1 MSTGAGSTAG
11 YPVGWEA
18 DVLLRDGRP
27 VHLRPMVPEDAD
39 RLRAFHASLSDRT
52 VYFRF
57 FSAKPTLTD
66 DDVTRFTQVDH
77 HDRVALVALDGGD
90 FIGVGRYDTVGGG
103 VAEVAFVIRDDMQGR
118 GLGSVLLEHLAAA
131 ARECGLTRFTAEVL
145 PQNGR
150 MLATFRQAGFAL
162 DQRRE
167 DDVIVLAFDIEP
179 TASSLEVM
187 TAREHRADARSVH
200 RLLHPGTVA
209 VVGAGRNPGGLGHA
223 LLGNLVRGGFRG
235 RLIAVH
241 HEVDEIL
248 GVPCVRSLADV
259 DGSVDLCAVVVP
271 ANDVRQVIE
280 QAAAAAVHG
289 VVVVSGGFGDAG
301 GDGPRLQQEL
311 VDLVRGA
318 GMRLVGPN
326 ALGLLNT
333 DDEVRLN
340 ASLIHRMPRAGTV
353 GFFSQ
358 SGALGGSILD
368 RLEGRGLGVSTFVSA
383 GNRADISGND
393 VLQYWLDDE
402 DTSLVLLH
410 LETIGNPRK
419 FVRLVRRLA
428 ARKPVIMVRAGGA
441 EARHPSGHAV
451 RSTALSQR
459 AVDQVM
465 GAAGLVLVDG
475 IDQLLDAAMVL
486 AGGLL
491 PGRAGVAIIGNSDA
505 LSVMAANA
513 ADRLGLPLD
522 GDPVTFARQESA
534 EAYRTEIARAKATAG
549 AVIAIHVP
557 PIERPGDTEVRQ
569 ALRASADG
577 SLLVAVMPDGGVGI
591 HGVPV
596 FRDVEAAVAALAA
609 ARRLAEWR
617 WSDAPEPASA
627 DGEGEALDLA
637 GPDVTVPDVPA
648 LGVQSGD
655 AVLELLGQAHV
666 DMHMA
671 ETTGLGWRIGVRDD
685 PLFGAVVRVGID
697 DAVAEVLDDAAYRIA
712 PVDRAEAATMLASI
726 AARDAAIGNLQ
737 ADQRAGF
744 LAALAS
750 VVSEASILGSAPTV
764 SVEVELGGVRPAA
777 GAMGDLTVGRARTS
791 VSPRPHVLDPAARRL

>member
-1 MSTGAGSTAG
+1 MSTGAGGAAG

-27 VHLRPMVPEDAD
+27 VHLRPMAPGDAD

-66 DDVTRFTQVDH
+66 EEVARFTQVDH
-77 HDRVALVALDGGD
+77 RDRVALAALDGGELV
-90 FIGVGRYDTVGGG
+90 GVGRYDAVGDGL
-103 VAEVAFVIRDDMQGR
+103 AEVAFVIRDDMQGR

-167 DDVIVLAFDIEP
+167 DDVIALAFDIEP
-179 TASSLEVM
+179 TASSREVM
-187 TAREHRADARSVH
+187 AAREQRADARSVH

-209 VVGAGRNPGGLGHA
+209 VVGAGRAPGGLGHA

-241 HEVDEIL
+241 REVDEIL
-248 GVPCVRSLADV
+248 GVPCVRSLAEV
-259 DGSVDLCAVVVP
+259 DGAVDLCVVVVP
-271 ANDVRQVIE
+271 APDVRTVIE
-280 QAAAAAVHG
+280 QAAAAGAHG
-289 VVVVSGGFGDAG
+289 VVVVSGGFADAG
-301 GDGPRLQQEL
+301 GDGPRLQQDL
-311 VDLVRGA
+311 VELVRGA

-326 ALGLLNT
+326 ALGLINT
-333 DDEVRLN
+333 DPEVRLN
-340 ASLIHRMPRAGTV
+340 ASLVHRMPRTGAV

-393 VLQYWLDDE
+393 VLQYWLDD
-402 DTSLVLLH
+402 DATSVVLLH

-419 FVRLVRRLA
+419 FARLVRRAA
-428 ARKPVIMVRAGGA
+428 ARKPVLMVRAGGA
-441 EARHPSGHAV
+441 EARHPGGHAV

-475 IDQLLDAAMVL
+475 IDQLLDAAMVF

-491 PGRAGVAIIGNSDA
+491 PGRSGVAIVGNSDA

-513 ADRLGLPLD
+513 ADRHGLPLD
-522 GDPVTFARQESA
+522 GEPVTFARQEPA
-534 EAYRTEIARAKATAG
+534 VAYRAEIGRAQATAG

-557 PIERPGDTEVRQ
+557 PIERPGDAEVRE

-577 SLLVAVMPDGGVGI
+577 IPLVAVMPGGGVGI

-617 WSDAPEPASA
+617 WAQVREPAAGDGQAPAPDLPGPGVHA
-627 DGEGEALDLA
+627 D
-637 GPDVTVPDVPA
+637 
-648 LGVQSGD
+648 D
-655 AVLELLGQAHV
+655 AVLDLLGQAQV
-666 DMHMA
+666 AMRMA
-671 ETTGLGWRIGVRDD
+671 VSAGLGWRIQVRDD

-712 PVDRAEAATMLASI
+712 PVDRAEAAAMLASV
-726 AARDAAIGNLQ
+726 AARDAAIGDL
-737 ADQRAGF
+737 AGGERARF
-744 LAALAS
+744 LAALAA
-750 VVSEASILGSAPTV
+750 VVSEASILGADTSAR
-764 SVEVELGGVRPAA
+764 VEVDLRDVRPDA
-777 GAMGDLTVGRARTS
+777 GAGKGLTVGSAWAS
-791 VSPRPHVLDPAARRL
+791 VAPRPHALDPAARRL